1 MCNVN
6 TSGWKHSICD
16 KCWGENYAACLNR
29 GGPHRTSNRT
39 LQVCCFCG
47 EKHRSGVFIC
57 RDPQD
62 EVLKCKGQH
71 VRMQQ
76 SKVEIYD
83 ASDRAVWHRR
93 RIMDDGCFCVAMQ
106 LRLTGHWYLRIHYH
120 FSSDVSIVQPVVRLR
135 ELALKRYSKAALAKP
150 DRFAQDGY
158 KPKRDCWCIP
168 LVPKRWCHAH

>member
-1 MCNVN
+1 MNADSV
-6 TSGWKHSICD
+6 
-16 KCWGENYAACLNR
+16 
-29 GGPHRTSNRT
+29 T
-39 LQVCCFCG
+39 LQVLELGRGCAVG
-47 EKHRSGVFIC
+47 ISG
-57 RDPQD
+57 DPSDAEDVTDTEQALGAIRAALKIGQGRND
-62 EVLKCKGQH
+62 EANLL
-71 VRMQQ
+71 RMQQ

-158 KPKRDCWCIP
+158 EPKRDCWCIP